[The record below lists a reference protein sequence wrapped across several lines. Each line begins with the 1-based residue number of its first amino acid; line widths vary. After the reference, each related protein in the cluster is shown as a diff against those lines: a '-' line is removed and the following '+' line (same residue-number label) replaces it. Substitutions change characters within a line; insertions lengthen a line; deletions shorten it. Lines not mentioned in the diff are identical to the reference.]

1 MHRLRQ
7 SNKLVLLAA
16 FAMAIQFAAAFGH
29 IDAPDYHATGWLQQS
44 LASLLRLPAAAHKS
58 HSADICLNGKI
69 SKPDCSDS
77 EHDNDKSHCLACWLL
92 TSTGSYIFSAS
103 TLPILQIAIQL
114 KTHPISQT
122 TGYRPVAVRYRRAR
136 APPMASLS

>member
-1 MHRLRQ
+1 
-7 SNKLVLLAA
+7 LLAA
-16 FAMAIQFAAAFGH
+16 FAMAFQLAATFGH
-29 IDAPDYHATGWLQQS
+29 IDAPGYHATGWLQQS

-69 SKPDCSDS
+69 SKPDCPDP
-77 EHDNDKSHCLACWLL
+77 ERDQDKSDCLACWLL
-92 TSTGSYIFSAS
+92 TSNGSYVFSAI

-122 TGYRPVAVRYRRAR
+122 NSYRPVAVRYHRAR
-136 APPMASLS
+136 APPFLSLS